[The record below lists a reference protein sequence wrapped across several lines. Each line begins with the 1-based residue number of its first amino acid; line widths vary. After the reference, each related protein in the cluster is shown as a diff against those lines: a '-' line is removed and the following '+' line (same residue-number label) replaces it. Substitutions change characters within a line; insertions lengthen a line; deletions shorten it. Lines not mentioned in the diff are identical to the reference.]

1 MSTPVAGQVAVGDD
15 LLVRVALVVVLAV
28 LAAVVG
34 CVAGLLHRWYANQ
47 RVPDGLPVLVG
58 VSAVAVYLNTA
69 GALGDVLVGEVDLL
83 AVEAAIFNVVT
94 FFVAAGAAYG
104 GGRVGD
110 RIGLNLFA
118 VSGATSV
125 EADVSRLVRTV
136 GRVTTVRLPADAAAI
151 DDIDGYDPVDPEIKT
166 KLAGQTLLFPRR
178 LTVDQLRE
186 RFVERLRTD
195 YGVGHVDVD
204 FAPDGT
210 VEYLAVGSRESGI
223 GPTLPP
229 GTAAVAVKADP
240 ANNASPGDT
249 VQLWTTGG
257 QAPRASAATG
267 GAASGAAAG
276 GASEAASEAAR
287 TEGDVGTEGDGGTS
301 PDVAPDAG
309 SRPRRIAN
317 GELRGTADDVATL
330 ALDEEDA
337 KVLDTERRYRLV
349 TLPVEPRIDRE
360 FAAQLRAAAETMS
373 VVTVAEGS
381 PLTGVTVGGLDV
393 AVAAVQA
400 TDEGI
405 EAIPR
410 RNRPLSVGERVYAI
424 GRPDRLRRLE
434 AAAATGATTAA
445 AASTDDD
452 D

>member
-136 GRVTTVRLPADAAAI
+136 GRVTTVRLPADATAI
-151 DDIDGYDPVDPEIKT
+151 DDIDGYDPVDPEVKT

-276 GASEAASEAAR
+276 GANEAAR

-381 PLTGVTVGGLDV
+381 PLTGVTVGALDV
-393 AVAAVQA
+393 AVAAVGA
-400 TDEGI
+400 TDGGI

-410 RNRPLSVGERVYAI
+410 RARTLSVGERVYAI

-434 AAAATGATTAA
+434 AAATAA
-445 AASTDDD
+445 GSTTMVTTSSDDD